1 MSDPNVFFEAYQQLT
16 SHGPEWVQ
24 GVLSGRSLTE
34 LFLEN
39 GSKILIFA
47 LLGWAIP
54 ARLEHKHRQYM
65 DEREKLLGDI
75 QINTSKH
82 IRPDAV
88 DATILYGSVVIS
100 HDLFRTFFIQF
111 RKLIGGNIK
120 AYERLI
126 DRGRREA
133 FIRLREEARLRG
145 FNKVIN
151 VRFTNSYV
159 TKSAIELVAYGTGIT
174 TRSTETKVNS

>member
-1 MSDPNVFFEAYQQLT
+1 M
-16 SHGPEWVQ
+16 VQ
-24 GVLSGRSLTE
+24 DTASFAPDWLHAFTGERSLTK
-34 LFLEN
+34 LFLDN
-39 GSKILIFA
+39 SVKVIIFA
-47 LLGWAIP
+47 AIGWAVP
-54 ARLEHKHRQYM
+54 ARLEYKHRQYM

-75 QINTSKH
+75 HINTSK
-82 IRPDAV
+82 RAGPDAV
-88 DATILYGSVVIS
+88 NATILYGSVVIT
-100 HDLFRTFFIQF
+100 HDIFRTFFIQF

-151 VRFTNSYV
+151 VRFTNNYV
-159 TKSAIELVAYGTGIT
+159 TKSAIELVAYGTGIATDDTIEKT
-174 TRSTETKVNS
+174 TS